1 MCRVRQS
8 FALDLTLSNVLIV
21 IAFTKERLSHTS
33 KRRFQNNIIIL
44 PTILRRCS
52 NVFILMSPYQQG
64 NDLTLNVLK
73 RRFIKHVKT
82 LSYQQYNDVVL
93 MSYNVVLSKVE
104 GRFPNFLIITLFY
117 QQFNDVALTSSL
129 QGRFIINITTS
140 LGRLLI

>member
-52 NVFILMSPYQQG
+52 TVFILMSPYQQE
-64 NDLTLNVLK
+64 NDLALNVLK
-73 RRFIKHVKT
+73 RRFIKHLKT
-82 LSYQQYNDVVL
+82 LFYQQYNDVVL

-104 GRFPNFLIITLFY
+104 GRFPNFFIITLFY
-117 QQFNDVALTSSL
+117 QQFNDVDLTSSL
-129 QGRFIINITTS
+129 QGRFIINIRTS